1 MKWIKREEVTLQRV
15 YLEGKR
21 DKEIKVTE
29 EIQARMLGAYNDDS
43 PLESQEDNTQAGWST

>member
-29 EIQARMLGAYNDDS
+29 EIQARMLGAYNDDF